1 MPTFSNILDLYKKQ
15 IFSSYRL
22 QGFQTKAGTFLFV
35 SGLRMDTKFERPKI
49 HLEVLKESGKESLG
63 ELRGDA
69 NNLFDGGSLWAAYV
83 PGIWRK
89 CK

>member
-35 SGLRMDTKFERPKI
+35 SGLRMDTKFERPQI
-49 HLEVLKESGKESLG
+49 HLEAHCLEGKWEGVFGRIES
-63 ELRGDA
+63 
-69 NNLFDGGSLWAAYV
+69 
-83 PGIWRK
+83 
-89 CK
+89 